1 MTASPVSLP
10 PATRRSVCS
19 RSPRIEGAR
28 ALAVAV
34 LGCFVALTVG
44 AATGCRS
51 SAHEGSG
58 GAGGVGAAMGGAPGR
73 GPGGAAGTSP
83 IGGGGEGGR
92 AAAGAGGAAAGHGGG
107 GSAGRNDASTTST
120 GGAGIGGLGGGAG
133 GGAGA
138 AAGQGGSQSGP
149 CSETPLCTVGQ
160 TRCVRGGLETC
171 QLDMNGCPFWGVTPG
186 QPSSGISP
194 DCPAKHVVCAPT
206 GELICDCPV
215 LTSPLCGPGG
225 KGPLEEGDYCVTPG
239 TATFATCHLVDGCYV
254 ETKELPCSAGTTC
267 KQAAA
272 LELVPSGTACE

>member
-120 GGAGIGGLGGGAG
+120 GGAGIGGLG